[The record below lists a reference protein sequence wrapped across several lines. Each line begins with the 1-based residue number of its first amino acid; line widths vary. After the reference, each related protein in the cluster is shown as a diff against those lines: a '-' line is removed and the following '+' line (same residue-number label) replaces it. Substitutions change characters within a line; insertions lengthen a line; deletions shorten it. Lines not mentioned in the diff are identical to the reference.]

1 MNKVNRWLLPEGIE
15 EILPPRAIELEQLCR
30 ELVDLLSGWGYEF
43 VLPPMIEY
51 LESLL
56 IGTGEDLDLQTFKLT
71 DQLSGRLMG
80 VRADITPQVA
90 RIDSH
95 LLKKDIPTRLCYLG
109 NILHTRP
116 SKSGETRAPLQLGA
130 ELYGHA
136 GIASDIEIVQLMLEA
151 LVVAGIDQPYLDIGH
166 VVVFQSL
173 CEKSGM
179 DKTQQAVVFDILQ
192 RKAKDELKH
201 QLRDYRIDSSIN
213 DALCDLVDM
222 NGDDT
227 LLNEAKSRLSSI
239 SVQISTA
246 IDEIASLVIALQD
259 EMDIAIHIDLAELRG
274 YHYHTGM
281 IYTAFVRGKGEGIAY
296 GGRYDDIG
304 QSFGRARP
312 ATGFSTDVRSLM
324 KYRKKTATIK
334 DKVFAPL
341 NDDPK
346 LEQKI
351 RSLRASGKIVIRQL
365 QDQTATATQM
375 DCSHTLQLSDGNWTL
390 TELNDN

>member
-1 MNKVNRWLLPEGIE
+1 MNKVNPWLLPEGIE
-15 EILPPRAIELEQLCR
+15 EILPPKAIEIEQLCR
-30 ELVDLLSGWGYEF
+30 ELIDLLSGWGYEF

-56 IGTGEDLDLQTFKLT
+56 IGAGEDLDLQIFKLT

-95 LLKKDIPTRLCYLG
+95 FLKKDIPTRLCYLG
-109 NILHTRP
+109 TVLHTRP

-151 LVVAGIDQPYLDIGH
+151 LIVAGIDQPYLDIGH
-166 VVVFQSL
+166 VAVFQSL

-179 DKTQQAVVFDILQ
+179 DKTQQAVIFDILQ

-201 QLRDYRIDSSIN
+201 QLRDYRIDSLIN

-227 LLNEAKSRLSSI
+227 LLDEAKSRLSSI
-239 SVQISTA
+239 SVEISTA
-246 IDEIASLVIALQD
+246 IDEIASLVIALQNK
-259 EMDIAIHIDLAELRG
+259 MDLAIHIDLAELRG

-281 IYTAFVRGKGEGIAY
+281 IYTAFVYGKGEGIAY

-346 LEQKI
+346 LEEEIQ
-351 RSLRASGKIVIRQL
+351 SLRASGKIVIRQL

-375 DCSHTLQLSDGNWTL
+375 DCSHTLELSDGNWTL
-390 TELNDN
+390 IELNDN